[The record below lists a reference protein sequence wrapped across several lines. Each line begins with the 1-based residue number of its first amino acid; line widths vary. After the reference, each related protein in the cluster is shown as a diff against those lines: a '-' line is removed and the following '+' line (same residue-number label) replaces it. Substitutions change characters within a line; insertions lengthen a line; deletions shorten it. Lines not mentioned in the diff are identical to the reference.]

1 MSTNN
6 LFISGEGV
14 TSEEKRIAKNESLK
28 EAMVEADPLLAR
40 FLAYKEWKSRR
51 SLNNRP
57 KRIILVRHGESQANV
72 DPQVY
77 MHTPDNKIPLTSKGE
92 EMAVNEGKIL
102 RKIIGDE
109 TVRFF
114 VSPFIRSRMTCK
126 GIIEGGNFTKFTIG
140 EDPRLREQEWGNYQS
155 EETYS
160 KHLRERRDVGAFYY
174 RFPNGESGADV
185 YDRISAFLDTL
196 FRKFKYKKCADNF
209 IIVSH
214 GITIRLFLMRYFK
227 WTVETFHDLWNPDNC
242 EHVILEREPDSFNFS
257 LKTPLRSDFMLY
269 TGSLNKSSNSEIM
282 LDFYKKIDFD
292 CNSSDAVT
300 PCDSSDGSIDDDDDG
315 DGDDD
320 DDDENDDSG
329 SESESESDNS
339 ESEKVNVVC
348 GGKNGCEP
356 ENGFG
361 NEKDDD
367 EIDIIRVT

>member
-1 MSTNN
+1 MNTAN

-57 KRIILVRHGESQANV
+57 RRIILVRHGESQANV

-77 MHTPDNKIPLTSKGE
+77 MHTPDNKIPLTKEGE
-92 EMAVNEGKIL
+92 KMAIEEGKIL
-102 RKIIGDE
+102 RKIVGDE

-114 VSPFIRSRMTCK
+114 VSPFTRSRMTCK
-126 GIIEGGNFTKFTIG
+126 GIIEGGNFTNFTIG

-242 EHVILEREPDSFNFS
+242 EHVILEREPDSFNFT

-269 TGSLNKSSNSEIM
+269 TRSLNKSSNSEIM
-282 LDFYKKIDFD
+282 IDFYKKSDFD
-292 CNSSDAVT
+292 CNSSDT
-300 PCDSSDGSIDDDDDG
+300 TSSDGSDESVG

-320 DDDENDDSG
+320 DDDGE
-329 SESESESDNS
+329 S
-339 ESEKVNVVC
+339 ESEKVNVMC
-348 GGKNGCEP
+348 DDCQSKSGCDS
-356 ENGFG
+356 ENEIGI
-361 NEKDDD
+361 ETKDD
-367 EIDIIRVT
+367 ELDIIRVT